1 MRIKLVLAGIAFH
14 LPEII
19 LASLLI
25 HFYPDQEGAFW
36 PGTAGL
42 ILLIP
47 LIKLPIL
54 IYALRR
60 YYTLYVDYIR
70 QIAIY
75 LSRSRIGG
83 DPPDLKGSGLLPEEL
98 RKLADSAKKLD
109 KLILSQKDEI
119 DKFHELYQNIIFSI
133 SSYFLVLDEE
143 YRVVFANEGF
153 CKKFIFDIEDINGKH
168 IDEIFYFVNARL
180 RSGLNR
186 ARNEG
191 MSVVLERTHLLSINK
206 ISIIADIKISNM
218 ILQGHRQVILIIDD
232 VTGNL
237 RKDYQISLLSHISES
252 IQSEVEIE
260 RVLYTILTA
269 VTSGS
274 GLGFN
279 RAMLFLIDE
288 NGSVLKG
295 KMAVGP
301 DSLEEAIEIW
311 SAGPSAV
318 LDPQSLGNHS
328 IERGKNFLKKVISA
342 SFRLNED
349 SVFSRSIVQKEVQ
362 HVFRREADPGV
373 GESVRG
379 FMDVEEFVVAPIV
392 AVNKPVGIICVDNKF
407 NNVPIGKD
415 VIELLKI
422 FASQAAFSIESF
434 KNLINVKSQMDKI
447 SRRQEAI
454 VESEK
459 MAAVGRIAAHIAHE
473 IRNPLVTMG
482 GYARR
487 VVHLAQSRE
496 REQEKNYENIA
507 NAGNIILKESE
518 RLEKILSNVMDFTRP
533 TKFIREYNN
542 INEVINDTVELLKNL
557 LLEKKIDTEIKL
569 GEDIPLVKSDFN
581 QMKQVILN
589 LIQNSVDAS
598 SAGGKII
605 IQTDCRNNKVIVK
618 VMDTGTGLSEE
629 SSDILFEPFYTTKV
643 TGVGLGLSN
652 VKKIVK
658 DHGGSISLKNRPEGG
673 TEAVLTLPVPG

>member
-598 SAGGKII
+598 TAGGKII